1 MLLSLA
7 LSLRSGCVKR
17 FFTFAFA
24 YTKLFMMKKLLF
36 LIAVLVSTASCTFN
50 RLDYDEDDEIN
61 AETRS
66 ELQKLNKEL
75 FHYLYKNDLEGL
87 KAMASDDL
95 KIKGENDLESFS
107 EMMSKSMK
115 TAELEII
122 NEFHVVKSN
131 DNSSVV
137 IDQELDG
144 REIRITYQALN
155 KESYVS
161 MMISEK
167 DMDRFM
173 LLSVFGRFADGWKL
187 NILQA
192 GQYKRAGK
200 TAPEHYGY
208 AQELLDKDYLVSA
221 ARHAYFMYETMTPG
235 HNMLSYH
242 NEKEMKEF
250 AENVQAMIERELS
263 LPDTVNEIETQPVI
277 FGIFSEGFDEGY
289 FPLVNYKTSLD
300 ISDSTALKAENDTLH
315 AMINEMY
322 KGIKKA
328 NKYTVYRAFE
338 AMPNAHDS
346 VSTYGF
352 VRENEISE

>member
-1 MLLSLA
+1 
-7 LSLRSGCVKR
+7 
-17 FFTFAFA
+17 
-24 YTKLFMMKKLLF
+24 MMKKLLF
-36 LIAVLVSTASCTFN
+36 LIAVIIFTASCTFN
-50 RLDYDEDDEIN
+50 RINYDTNEEIN

-66 ELQKLNKEL
+66 ELQELNKEL
-75 FHYLYKNDLEGL
+75 FHYLHKNDLEGL
-87 KAMASDDL
+87 KAIASDEL

-115 TAELEII
+115 TADLDVI
-122 NEFHVVKSN
+122 NEFHVLSSN
-131 DNSSVV
+131 DNSSV
-137 IDQELDG
+137 IINHELDG
-144 REIRITYQALN
+144 ENIRISYQALN

-167 DMDRFM
+167 NMDRFM

-192 GQYKRAGK
+192 GQYKQAGK
-200 TAPEHYGY
+200 TAPEHYSY
-208 AQELLDKDYLVSA
+208 AQEMLDKDYLVSA
-221 ARHAYFMYETMTPG
+221 ARHAYFMYETMSPG

-242 NEKEMKEF
+242 NEEEMEEF
-250 AENVQAMIERELS
+250 AEKVQAIIERELS
-263 LPDTVNEIETQPVI
+263 LPDTVNEIESQPVI

-300 ISDSTALKAENDTLH
+300 ISDSTALKAENDMLH
-315 AMINEMY
+315 SMINELY
-322 KGIKKA
+322 KGIKQE

-338 AMPNAHDS
+338 DMPNAHDS

-352 VRENEISE
+352 VRNNEISE